1 MPGSSAMLPLR
12 KNEIVVGKPLPWPVY
27 NSAKKLL
34 LREGFVVESPVQVER
49 LLAVGL
55 FRPTADSGVVRGVAA
70 EAVASPE
77 ELAEILRIPSNIKS
91 FESAG
96 MAPGLPMQL
105 TPLSFPDDRYIVK
118 LIGYQPGNSIIVSH
132 PTKDG
137 KIIFIKEGIEY
148 RCRAFNKRNAYSF
161 ECSVLK
167 SQLLPFPY
175 LHLSY
180 PGGVRTEKVRASSR
194 ISIDIPASIFVGSS
208 KSALTG
214 MLRDL
219 SLNGALVQSSSRIG
233 EKGDTIR
240 IAFRL
245 KIDDSPTLFELDTV
259 IRNATTDPDD
269 TSRGVH
275 RTGIEFPN
283 IPTDLRRMLEL
294 YVYREL
300 AKEA

>member
-1 MPGSSAMLPLR
+1 MLPLR
-12 KNEIVVGKPLPWPVY
+12 KNEIAVGKPLPWPVY

-34 LREGFVVESPVQVER
+34 LREGFVVESPLQIER

-55 FRPTADSGVVRGVAA
+55 FRPTIEGGAAPSVAA
-70 EAVASPE
+70 EAVASSE
-77 ELAEILRIPSNIKS
+77 ELADILRIPSNIKS

-96 MAPGLPMQL
+96 MTPGLPLQL

-118 LIGYQPGNSIIVSH
+118 LVGYLTGESILISH

-148 RCRAFNKRNAYSF
+148 RCRAFNKRYAYSF

-180 PGGVRTEKVRASSR
+180 PGGVKTEKVRASSR
-194 ISIDIPASIFVGSS
+194 ITTDIPASVFLGNSR
-208 KSALTG
+208 SALTG
-214 MLRDL
+214 MVRDL
-219 SLNGALVQSSSRIG
+219 SLNGALVQSSSHLG
-233 EKGDTIR
+233 ENGDTVR
-240 IAFRL
+240 VAFRL
-245 KIDDSPTLFELDTV
+245 KIDDAPTLFEFDTV
-259 IRNATTDPDD
+259 IRNATTDSDD
-269 TSRGVH
+269 SLRGLY
-275 RTGIEFPN
+275 RTGIEFP
-283 IPTDLRRMLEL
+283 PLSTELRRMLEL

>member
-1 MPGSSAMLPLR
+1 MLPLR

-34 LREGFVVESPVQVER
+34 LCEGFVVESPIQVER

-55 FRPTADSGVVRGVAA
+55 FRPTIEGGGGRGVAA
-70 EAVASPE
+70 AEGSASPE
-77 ELAEILRIPSNIKS
+77 ELAEILRIPSNIKT

-96 MAPGLPMQL
+96 MGPGLPLQL
-105 TPLSFPDDRYIVK
+105 SPLSFPDDRYIVK
-118 LIGYQPGNSIIVSH
+118 LVGYLPGESILVSH

-137 KIIFIKEGIEY
+137 KIIFIKEGLEY
-148 RCRAFNKRNAYSF
+148 RCRAFNKRNAYAF

-180 PGGVRTEKVRASSR
+180 PAGVKTEKVRASSR
-194 ISIDIPASIFVGSS
+194 ISTDIPASVFIGSS
-208 KSALTG
+208 RYALTG
-214 MLRDL
+214 MIRDL
-219 SLNGALVQSSSRIG
+219 SLNGALVQSSTQLG
-233 EKGDTIR
+233 EKGDTVR
-240 IAFRL
+240 VAFRL
-245 KIDDSPTLFELDTV
+245 KIDDAPTLFEFDTV

-269 TSRGVH
+269 ALRGLY
-275 RTGIEFPN
+275 RTGIEFPLLQ
-283 IPTDLRRMLEL
+283 TDLRRMLEL

-300 AKEA
+300 AKES